1 MCIVW
6 HNYYFFF
13 TDKGKLQEVFE
24 FKISQ
29 DLLMLETSEPLGQ
42 GGFGKVFKTDFKGN
56 PVAVKVIKT
65 VQDKDAKRIPLT
77 EGRLLRYDQELF

>member
-1 MCIVW
+1 MERGISIAGS
-6 HNYYFFF
+6 FFLVGREISR
-13 TDKGKLQEVFE
+13 DELD
-24 FKISQ
+24 FKIPQ
-29 DLLMLETSEPLGQ
+29 DALRLEESDQIGQ

-77 EGRLLRYDQELF
+77 EGKLLR